1 MSIIQINPGSLEGK
15 KLLPPKIDIL
25 SNFEN
30 FLSSEFVDSEP
41 QTYLISSSEI
51 RGDVTIVAPY
61 RFRVSLDGVNWFLS
75 VVIPYTSGVL
85 NSTQIWVKF
94 KQGELGTFVK
104 SIVHYT
110 NGNSVGVQVTG
121 ICS

>member
-1 MSIIQINPGSLEGK
+1 MSIIQINPGALQGK
-15 KLLPPKIDIL
+15 KLLPPQISI
-25 SNFEN
+25 SSSFIN
-30 FLSSEFVDSEP
+30 FLSSEFIDSDT
-41 QTYLISSSEI
+41 QTYSISSSEI

-75 VVIPYTSGVL
+75 VVVPHTSGVL

-94 KQGELGTFVK
+94 TQGEAGTFVK
-104 SIVHYT
+104 SLIHYT
-110 NGNSVGVQVTG
+110 DGNSVGVQVTG

>member
-51 RGDVTIVAPY
+51 RGDVTIVVPIDLRY
-61 RFRVSLDGVNWFLS
+61 
-75 VVIPYTSGVL
+75 L
-85 NSTQIWVKF
+85 NDS
-94 KQGELGTFVK
+94 
-104 SIVHYT
+104 
-110 NGNSVGVQVTG
+110 
-121 ICS
+121 